1 MTNNFLPMFTWCSY
15 TLVAVVVTVV
25 VLAFFSSAPLAWF
38 RLELFSF
45 ICDAGHSWLSSRT
58 SFYFCCSPFAISHFA
73 TAHKMWATRIK
84 RMCVCVCV
92 CCVCWLWH
100 WRMARGKAHPTPLSL
115 LARTPH
121 NIMMSRQKAIWKWG
135 NCKTTAPPG
144 KRTLYCMYGIYG
156 RHAAYLAQIK
166 NIYVYIF
173 PNKTTRSCPAAAMP
187 SV

>member
-84 RMCVCVCV
+84 RVCVCVCV
-92 CCVCWLWH
+92 RVLCVL
-100 WRMARGKAHPTPLSL
+100 ALTLKNGPGKSAPHTPLTSRSHPTQYYDEPAESNMKMRQLQDDR
-115 LARTPH
+115 AA
-121 NIMMSRQKAIWKWG
+121 RQKD
-135 NCKTTAPPG
+135 PV
-144 KRTLYCMYGIYG
+144 LYVWYIRQACCILSSNKKYICIY
-156 RHAAYLAQIK
+156 I
-166 NIYVYIF
+166 
-173 PNKTTRSCPAAAMP
+173 P
-187 SV
+187 

>member
-1 MTNNFLPMFTWCSY
+1 MV
-15 TLVAVVVTVV
+15 LVHSGSSCCNCRC
-25 VLAFFSSAPLAWF
+25 FSFIFSAPLAWF

-84 RMCVCVCV
+84 RVCVLVCV
-92 CCVCWLWH
+92 RVLCVL
-100 WRMARGKAHPTPLSL
+100 ALTLKNGPGKSAPH
-115 LARTPH
+115 TPH
-121 NIMMSRQKAIWKWG
+121 FSLAPHTILWWAGRKQYENEATARRPCRQAKG
-135 NCKTTAPPG
+135 PCTV
-144 KRTLYCMYGIYG
+144 YGMYG

-166 NIYVYIF
+166 NIYIF